1 VNAFGDIKD
10 AFISF
15 LEFLHDEANLTYG
28 WAIVAITIM
37 VRLLIL
43 PLFIK
48 QYRSMRRMQAYAPQI
63 KELQARYKGNRQKL
77 NEEMMRFYKE
87 NQINPFSSCLP
98 LVAQAP
104 VFIVLY
110 YALREFSRTAE
121 TREGALDFMWV
132 IPDISRHLL
141 DIGWGAAVLLA
152 IYATSQL
159 LASELSMTPATAG
172 NQKWLM
178 RFLPLMIVFFVTT
191 FPVPSGVVIYWVT
204 TNLWTCGQQLVIKRK
219 IGPNPYL
226 EEAAE
231 VAAARP
237 GKAGSR
243 TPPKGATAL
252 APEEGA
258 PAPPEKRKQR
268 PAARGGVGETP
279 STNGRPGRASQRRRP
294 RTAPPAETPADRVP
308 PNGEPSGGVDVEG
321 EPPEV
326 SGAEPSGGPGAGRGP
341 KGSKPR
347 PRGGGGPGGGR
358 RQPRKKR

>member
-1 VNAFGDIKD
+1 VNVFGNIKD

-15 LEFLHDEANLTYG
+15 LEFLHDDVHLTFG
-28 WAIVAITIM
+28 WAIVATTIM

-48 QYRSMRRMQAYAPQI
+48 QYHSMRRMQAYAPQI
-63 KELQARYKGNRQKL
+63 KELQARFKGNRQKL

-121 TREGALDFMWV
+121 TRHGALDFMWI
-132 IPDISRHLL
+132 IPDIARNLL

-178 RFLPLMIVFFVTT
+178 RLLPFGIVFFVTT

-231 VAAARP
+231 AAAARP
-237 GKAGSR
+237 SGSR
-243 TPPKGATAL
+243 TPPKGAAAL
-252 APEEGA
+252 AAEEGA
-258 PAPPEKRKQR
+258 VRAKRKQK
-268 PAARGGVGETP
+268 PATEEGAGEVP
-279 STNGRPGRASQRRRP
+279 SGNGRPAGGASRRRRP
-294 RTAPPAETPADRVP
+294 RTAPPAETPDERVP
-308 PNGEPSGGVDVEG
+308 SNGEQPGAQDVEG
-321 EPPEV
+321 APPEV
-326 SGAEPSGGPGAGRGP
+326 PGAEPGGGPGAGRGP
-341 KGSKPR
+341 RGAKPR
-347 PRGGGGPGGGR
+347 PRGGGGQGGGR